1 MRFTCPAEPARDVR
15 LLEQRDLQLQQLLLT
30 EKSVR

>member
-1 MRFTCPAEPARDVR
+1 MHFTCLAEPAADWR